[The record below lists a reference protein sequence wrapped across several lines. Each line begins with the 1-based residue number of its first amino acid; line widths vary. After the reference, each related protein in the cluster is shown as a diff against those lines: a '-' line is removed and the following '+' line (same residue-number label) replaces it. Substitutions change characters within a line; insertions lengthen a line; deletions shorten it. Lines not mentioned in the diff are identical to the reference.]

1 MGKTSKPYKILWN
14 LQNSYLRNSWRLEH
28 QVCVLYTLNL
38 CRVFQLTSLTL
49 LNQQLEKF
57 NPRELYKQKNT

>member
-1 MGKTSKPYKILWN
+1 MGKTSKPNKILSN

-28 QVCVLYTLNL
+28 QVCIFYTFNL

-49 LNQQLEKF
+49 LNQQLENL